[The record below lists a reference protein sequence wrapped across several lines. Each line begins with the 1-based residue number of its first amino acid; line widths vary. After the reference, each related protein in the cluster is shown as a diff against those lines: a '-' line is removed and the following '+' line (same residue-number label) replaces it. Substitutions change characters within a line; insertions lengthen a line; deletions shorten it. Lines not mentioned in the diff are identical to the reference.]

1 MKLFVKGSDVSLIL
15 RIALAS
21 VFLYAAISSF
31 ISPNDWIGYMP
42 RFMRGIVPDD
52 VLLGGFSVFEIAL
65 SVWLLS
71 GLFVKYAAL
80 LSAALLAG
88 IVMLNPALLPITFR
102 DIGLFIAA
110 LALYAEHAKP
120 VPDLRQ
126 P

>member
-1 MKLFVKGSDVSLIL
+1 MKLFVKGSNVSLIL

-42 RFMRGIVPDD
+42 SFMRGIVPDSL
-52 VLLGGFSVFEIAL
+52 LLGGFSMLEIVL
-65 SVWLLS
+65 SLWLLS
-71 GLFVKYAAL
+71 GRNMIDASLV
-80 LSAALLAG
+80 SAALLGG
-88 IVMLNPALLPITFR
+88 IVVLNPALLPITFR

-120 VPDLRQ
+120 AADLH
-126 P
+126 

>member
-1 MKLFVKGSDVSLIL
+1 MKLFVKGSNVSLIL

-42 RFMRGIVPDD
+42 RFMRSIVPDD

-88 IVMLNPALLPITFR
+88 IVVLNPALLPITFR

-110 LALYAEHAKP
+110 LALYAEHDKP
-120 VPDLRQ
+120 TTDLH
-126 P
+126 